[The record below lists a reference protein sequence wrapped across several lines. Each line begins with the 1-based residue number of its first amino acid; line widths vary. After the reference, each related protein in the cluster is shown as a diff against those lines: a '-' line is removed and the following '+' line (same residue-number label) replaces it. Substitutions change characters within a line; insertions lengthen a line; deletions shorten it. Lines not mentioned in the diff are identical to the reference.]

1 MTRRPGESSAPALP
15 VKVGYRQP
23 LSPLSTQFL
32 DQGFVALQLKDH
44 HLNLRLGP
52 EPRPNMFTDVHRPPL
67 AHSGHSRTV
76 QSMDKLFRLGA
87 LVITNDRNE
96 ATQIASLLR
105 TKPIRSIE
113 DMRNESGQ
121 GVVSVDTDDL
131 EMQQIVDIASRFRSQ
146 GVGLMVTSRPTTNIP
161 FTLEQN
167 LSSLLDLTEPIV
179 RLPHV

>member
-1 MTRRPGESSAPALP
+1 
-15 VKVGYRQP
+15 
-23 LSPLSTQFL
+23 
-32 DQGFVALQLKDH
+32 
-44 HLNLRLGP
+44 
-52 EPRPNMFTDVHRPPL
+52 
-67 AHSGHSRTV
+67 
-76 QSMDKLFRLGA
+76 MDKLFRLGA

-146 GVGLMVTSRPTTNIP
+146 GVGLMVTSRPTTKIP